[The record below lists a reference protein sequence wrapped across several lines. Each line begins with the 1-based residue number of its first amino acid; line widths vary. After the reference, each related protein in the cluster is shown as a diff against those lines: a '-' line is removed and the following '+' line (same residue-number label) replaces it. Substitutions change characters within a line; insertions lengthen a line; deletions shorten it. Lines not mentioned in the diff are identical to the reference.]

1 MPRLH
6 RDLAPATAVME
17 RRGAQDTD
25 KHKANEDNEEDDED
39 RDVDAI
45 NQAIQ
50 GLEFGTL
57 MNRRMAAA
65 KRFKLSIGDAKQ
77 EWVRSLERHEE
88 LNVGALAASSPPPQ
102 ASQPKSDEDTSAS
115 SEQQVSTERAAA
127 RGTLGVL

>member
-1 MPRLH
+1 M
-6 RDLAPATAVME
+6 
-17 RRGAQDTD
+17 QDTD
-25 KHKANEDNEEDDED
+25 EHKANEDNEEDDED

-50 GLEFGTL
+50 GLEFGSL

-65 KRFKLSIGDAKQ
+65 KRFKLSGGDAKQ

-88 LNVGALAASSPPPQ
+88 LNVGALAVSSPPPQ

-115 SEQQVSTERAAA
+115 SEQQVPTDRAYAVTS
-127 RGTLGVL
+127 GC